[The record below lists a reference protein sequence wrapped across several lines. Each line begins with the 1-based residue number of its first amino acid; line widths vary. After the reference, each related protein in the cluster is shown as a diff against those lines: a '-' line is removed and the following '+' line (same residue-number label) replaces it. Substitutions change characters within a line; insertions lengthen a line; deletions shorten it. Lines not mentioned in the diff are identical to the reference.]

1 MKLTIVGLPIG
12 NVEDISERTL
22 RVLSET
28 KFIVCEDTRM
38 FSNLWSKLVS
48 LGKVEKLT
56 AKLKFVNDF
65 NEYRVLPSL
74 LQEMNGLE
82 EAVLVSDAGM
92 PLISD
97 PGYKL
102 VHEGLGMGW
111 EVSVVPGPTAESA
124 TLAISGLPTDKY
136 LFLGFLPKKGGKRLE
151 MLKNVKKMTET
162 MMFSI
167 VIYESPVRLEKI
179 IGEMVEVFG
188 AETRMCLALDLT
200 KVSEKIFR
208 GSMGEVIEVVKSKKL
223 KGEATLVVS
232 PA

>member
-1 MKLTIVGLPIG
+1 
-12 NVEDISERTL
+12 
-22 RVLSET
+22 
-28 KFIVCEDTRM
+28 
-38 FSNLWSKLVS
+38 
-48 LGKVEKLT
+48 
-56 AKLKFVNDF
+56 
-65 NEYRVLPSL
+65 
-74 LQEMNGLE
+74 
-82 EAVLVSDAGM
+82 
-92 PLISD
+92 
-97 PGYKL
+97 
-102 VHEGLGMGW
+102 
-111 EVSVVPGPTAESA
+111 
-124 TLAISGLPTDKY
+124 
-136 LFLGFLPKKGGKRLE
+136 
-151 MLKNVKKMTET
+151 MTET